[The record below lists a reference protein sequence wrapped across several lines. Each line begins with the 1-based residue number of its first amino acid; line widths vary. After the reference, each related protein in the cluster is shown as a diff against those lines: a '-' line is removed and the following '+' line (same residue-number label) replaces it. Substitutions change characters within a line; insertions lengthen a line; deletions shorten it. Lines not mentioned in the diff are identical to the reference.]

1 VIRALNDAL
10 KVRGGK
16 LLKRDAKARKVPAGS
31 CEYNVTLINRME
43 PPSKCTIKL
52 REEPKYDM
60 GLTSVSWHAD
70 SSLQRHSTI
79 GMYVAV
85 GAVCP
90 PHAAAGVLTVQRV
103 VNTQLPPNRR
113 PTQLCG
119 LACCIVREQH
129 RQRRRGYAR
138 HLCTTTFAAELLH
151 AERLQPPSPPRCA
164 RRKFLAVLI
173 DAPRCSCEA

>member
-1 VIRALNDAL
+1 MERAYAAMPVVGRPLSGLWLKDDTATKPNKSAKVIAA
-10 KVRGGK
+10 
-16 LLKRDAKARKVPAGS
+16 PW
-31 CEYNVTLINRME
+31 ME
-43 PPSKCTIKL
+43 AITV

-90 PHAAAGVLTVQRV
+90 PHAAAGVLTAHRV

-138 HLCTTTFAAELLH
+138 HLCTTAFAAELLH
-151 AERLQPPSPPRCA
+151 AERLQPPPSPCGDC
-164 RRKFLAVLI
+164 RKCLAVLLY
-173 DAPRCSCEA
+173 APCRHCSKRYA